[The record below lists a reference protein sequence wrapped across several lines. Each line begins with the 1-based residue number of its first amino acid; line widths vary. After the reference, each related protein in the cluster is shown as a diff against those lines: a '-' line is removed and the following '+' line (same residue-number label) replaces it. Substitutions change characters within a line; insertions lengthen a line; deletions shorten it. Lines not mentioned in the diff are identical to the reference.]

1 MLLAE
6 TGKTALTRYR
16 SAVRN
21 RLGLPY
27 FREGKYLQYKEIFL
41 SSVCT
46 YQFSTSQPAV
56 GFSDFIISEY
66 KMREKVERLFQGD
79 METDDC
85 SELHGITLFCNL
97 LVWL

>member
-1 MLLAE
+1 MSSSFHIDERQLKHQFSCHLS
-6 TGKTALTRYR
+6 ALT
-16 SAVRN
+16 SSPQAST
-21 RLGLPY
+21 PWDSM
-27 FREGKYLQYKEIFL
+27 IL
-41 SSVCT
+41 S
-46 YQFSTSQPAV
+46 
-56 GFSDFIISEY
+56 ISEY

>member
-1 MLLAE
+1 M
-6 TGKTALTRYR
+6 
-16 SAVRN
+16 SA
-21 RLGLPY
+21 
-27 FREGKYLQYKEIFL
+27 
-41 SSVCT
+41 S
-46 YQFSTSQPAV
+46 SQPAV
-56 GFSDFIISEY
+56 GFNDFKISEY